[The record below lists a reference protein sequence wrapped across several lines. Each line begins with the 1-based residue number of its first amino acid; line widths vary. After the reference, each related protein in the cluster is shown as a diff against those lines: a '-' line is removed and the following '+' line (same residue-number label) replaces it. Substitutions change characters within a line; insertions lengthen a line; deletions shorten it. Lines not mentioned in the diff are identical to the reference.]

1 MRPGG
6 VALRLRPGH
15 RGLDWSSQS
24 HTSLCTPCPDE
35 TPANKR
41 LARNLVEKWSRPILV
56 SRQHR
61 SMDSYEEQQILAARQ
76 SRLAAAAPRVSGLVP
91 GRWRRRQSRCHG
103 GFGAPHSRPLSDW
116 VCVAHLPTSAT
127 RRLRTT
133 WIPWDDRWLSSLVN
147 QDSGG
152 MLPFQR
158 QRPWTM

>member
-1 MRPGG
+1 MRNNRSWLPGKAG
-6 VALRLRPGH
+6 
-15 RGLDWSSQS
+15 
-24 HTSLCTPCPDE
+24 SLQ
-35 TPANKR
+35 R
-41 LARNLVEKWSRPILV
+41 H
-56 SRQHR
+56 Q
-61 SMDSYEEQQILAARQ
+61 
-76 SRLAAAAPRVSGLVP
+76 GLVDWCRAD
-91 GRWRRRQSRCHG
+91 GSARQSRCHG

-158 QRPWTM
+158 QQPWTM